1 MGGLHE
7 AIKSLDISKVKS
19 ILQSGVDINEI
30 NEYGAT
36 ALNWATFYNIEIVKL
51 LIFAGADV
59 NAADKKGMTP
69 LMNAATW
76 NIKLK

>member
-19 ILQSGVDINEI
+19 ILQSGV
-30 NEYGAT
+30 
-36 ALNWATFYNIEIVKL
+36 
-51 LIFAGADV
+51 
-59 NAADKKGMTP
+59 GMTP